1 MKYILLL
8 TFAICLASCNSK
20 GETATATTYPD
31 VKVVGAMKN
40 VMWKGELEGSI
51 LLDTI
56 TNKEGLYGLGPESYL
71 TGELLIINGT
81 SYLSKVNS
89 DTTMTVTSTYEVSA
103 PFFVYTNVTDW
114 YEINLPASVKTIKDI
129 EDFVSERT
137 KEAKRP
143 FAFRLEG
150 TVSKAEIHIQNLP
163 RDTKVSSPQEAHQ
176 GQTNYTL
183 QDEEVEIIGFF
194 SIMHKGIFTHHDSNI
209 HLHLITKDQSK
220 MGHLDNLT
228 IDNLKLFLPKK

>member
-20 GETATATTYPD
+20 GETATPTTYPD

-56 TNKEGLYGLGPESYL
+56 TNKKGLYGLGPESYL
-71 TGELLIINGT
+71 TGELLIVNGT
-81 SYLSKVNS
+81 SYLSKVSS
-89 DTTMTVTSTYEVSA
+89 DTTMTVTPTYDVSA

-143 FAFRLEG
+143 FASAIPEL
-150 TVSKAEIHIQNLP
+150 
-163 RDTKVSSPQEAHQ
+163 
-176 GQTNYTL
+176 
-183 QDEEVEIIGFF
+183 
-194 SIMHKGIFTHHDSNI
+194 
-209 HLHLITKDQSK
+209 
-220 MGHLDNLT
+220 
-228 IDNLKLFLPKK
+228 